1 MKTIKKIITFSWFQF
16 LLYYLIRLYSWTFRM
31 AVENEDIWK
40 NHVNSGGRVL
50 ICAWHQQFF
59 AAIRHFKKYETYNP
73 ALMISKSSDGEIIAG
88 IARLSGWHPVRG
100 SSSRDGKIALREV
113 IQRLRT
119 CGLAAHIM
127 DGPRGPAGKVK
138 PGAIQLALAADAV
151 IVPFY
156 VAADRAWFFNSW
168 DRFFIPKPFAKVLLR
183 YDTPIHLFEPNAPA
197 DFELQRKH
205 VEDVMSKELR
215 GIDRQPAT
223 GPESD

>member
-1 MKTIKKIITFSWFQF
+1 MKTIKKVITYSWFQF
-16 LLYYLIRLYSWTFRM
+16 MLYYLIRLYSWTFRV

-50 ICAWHQQFF
+50 ICTWHQQFF
-59 AAIRHFKKYETYNP
+59 AAIRYFKKYQRYNP

-100 SSSRDGKIALREV
+100 SSSRGGKIALREM
-113 IQRLRT
+113 IQRLRA

-138 PGAIQLALAADAV
+138 PGAIQLAIEADAV

-168 DRFFIPKPFAKVLLR
+168 DQFFIPKPFAKVHLR
-183 YDTPIHLFEPNAPA
+183 FDTPIHLFKPKAPA
-197 DFELQRKH
+197 DFEVQRKQ

-215 GIDRQPAT
+215 SIDRQPAK
-223 GPESD
+223 GGKGL